1 MYDSPRHLRRKKE
14 VFEKKTKQEAMTKI
28 NRRPARSPF
37 FNTKRQLNIIRLR
50 RLASGGGS
58 AWISIK
64 TGAIFKHL
72 SLFEREVIIIP
83 ERGNF

>member
-1 MYDSPRHLRRKKE
+1 M
-14 VFEKKTKQEAMTKI
+14 AKI
-28 NRRPARSPF
+28 IDRRPARPPF